1 MRSAPSRS
9 TTPRASPSRSSP
21 VSTSSCASR
30 PGTLIPAVDP
40 GELEAKLADAIRSWA
55 DDFSD
60 ALVVQA
66 GEEDAARLQR
76 SYPDPFPEAYKEDF
90 PARTGVADL
99 RRIDALD
106 PSGGLAMSL
115 YTPYD
120 AAPGERRFKI
130 FRNGPISLSEVLPT
144 LQRMGVE
151 VVDERPYQITAADG
165 RLSWVYDFGLR
176 YDPSGEVG
184 PDSVKEL
191 FQAAFEAVWSGAAES
206 DGFNALVLRAG
217 LSWRQAMVLRAYAKY
232 LRQAGSTFSQEYI
245 EQALLSNVPIA
256 RLLVRLF
263 EARLHPAYATARDDV
278 MDGMLEELN
287 GALEGVAS
295 LDQDRILRS
304 FLTLIQATL
313 RHQLLPGRRRR
324 QAQAYVSF
332 KLDPQRIPELP
343 QPRPKF
349 EIWVYSLAS
358 RACTCASAR
367 SPAAACAGP
376 DRREDFRT
384 EVLGL
389 VKAQSVKNA
398 VIVPVGPKGGFVV
411 NGRRRRRATRQ
422 GDRDAFFAEG
432 VACYKTFICG
442 LLDITDNLVQGAH
455 RAAARGRPPRR
466 RRPLPRRRG
475 RQGHR
480 DVLRHRQRRRQ
491 GATASGSVTRSPRA
505 GRPATTTRRWGS
517 RRAALGV
524 GPRHFREMGL
534 DTQADDFTVVGSAT

>member
-1 MRSAPSRS
+1 
-9 TTPRASPSRSSP
+9 
-21 VSTSSCASR
+21 
-30 PGTLIPAVDP
+30 
-40 GELEAKLADAIRSWA
+40 
-55 DDFSD
+55 
-60 ALVVQA
+60 
-66 GEEDAARLQR
+66 
-76 SYPDPFPEAYKEDF
+76 
-90 PARTGVADL
+90 
-99 RRIDALD
+99 
-106 PSGGLAMSL
+106 
-115 YTPYD
+115 
-120 AAPGERRFKI
+120 
-130 FRNGPISLSEVLPT
+130 
-144 LQRMGVE
+144 MGVE

-304 FLTLIQATL
+304 FLTLDPGDAA
-313 RHQLLPGRRRR
+313 HQLLPGRRRR
-324 QAQAYVSF
+324 QAKPTS
-332 KLDPQRIPELP
+332 RSSSTRTHPELP

-349 EIWVYSLAS
+349 EIWVYSPRS
-358 RACTCASAR
+358 RRAPALRLGR
-367 SPAAACAGP
+367 SRGGLRWS

-398 VIVPVGPKGGFVV
+398 VIVPVGGEGRLRRQAAAGAD
-411 NGRRRRRATRQ
+411 GRRDEGPRRVLRRGRRRATRRSSA
-422 GDRDAFFAEG
+422 GCSTSPTTSCRATSCRLTRSVRHDDDDA
-432 VACYKTFICG
+432 YSSSRLT
-442 LLDITDNLVQGAH
+442 
-455 RAAARGRPPRR
+455 R
-466 RRPLPRRRG
+466 
-475 RQGHR
+475 HR

-491 GATASGSVTRSPRA
+491 GLRLLARRRLRLGWLRRLRPQGDGHHARGAWESVK
-505 GRPATTTRRWGS
+505 
-517 RRAALGV
+517 
-524 GPRHFREMGL
+524 RHFREMGV
-534 DTQADDFTVVGSAT
+534 DTQADDVTVVASAT